1 MENRSWVVV
10 QKIYYWV
17 IIIKLI
23 LSPHC
28 LAAGHRSQD
37 ETTHAHFVVKK
48 PSYSIE
54 KVQPEFGYVACS
66 SYFWNPN
73 SSLELKTLEKAA
85 QLKRCRYAINTLKS
99 M

>member
-10 QKIYYWV
+10 QKIYYCV
-17 IIIKLI
+17 VIIKLI

-37 ETTHAHFVVKK
+37 ETTHAHFVVKNQATRLK
-48 PSYSIE
+48 
-54 KVQPEFGYVACS
+54 KF
-66 SYFWNPN
+66 NL
-73 SSLELKTLEKAA
+73 SLD
-85 QLKRCRYAINTLKS
+85 